1 MKDERTIILDGDS
14 RLSVVVVDCVQAAAE
29 LARAHLSGPTAST
42 DLAQALAGAALL
54 GSETS
59 QVDETV
65 TFRLAC
71 PGPLEG
77 FLVEC
82 TEKGTLRGYTN
93 KKILNDFDGDTFK
106 DAAVLGATGTVEVI
120 RSVPGMVLS
129 SGSTA
134 TAFALE
140 GGAGYV
146 SRALDAYFAQ
156 SLQRRVRSLVLGSAG
171 EDGVPTLARG
181 LMVECAPDGDV
192 AAFDRVAALF
202 DDGTA
207 MKALGGALLSERTLL
222 KKIGLAQA
230 EIRSTAP
237 LAFACRCSAARAEE
251 MLASLP
257 PEARRDLPPSID
269 VTCHMCGRT
278 WTVSNN

>member
-1 MKDERTIILDGDS
+1 MKDERTIILDGNS

-29 LARAHLSGPTAST
+29 LARAHLSGPAASSY
-42 DLAQALAGAALL
+42 LAQALAGVALL

-59 QVDETV
+59 QADETV

-93 KKILNDFDGDTFK
+93 KKILNDFDGGTFK

-120 RSVPGMVLS
+120 RSIPGTVLS

-156 SLQRRVRSLVLGSAG
+156 SLQRRVRVLVLGRAG

>member
-1 MKDERTIILDGDS
+1 MKDERTIILDGNS

-29 LARAHLSGPTAST
+29 LARAHLSGPTASSY
-42 DLAQALAGAALL
+42 LAQALAGVALL

-59 QVDETV
+59 QADETV

-93 KKILNDFDGDTFK
+93 KKILNDFDGGTFT

-120 RSVPGMVLS
+120 RSIPGTVLS

-156 SLQRRVRSLVLGSAG
+156 SLQRRVRVLVLGRAG